1 MISDQKG
8 LLTRSFRSSLV
19 ITKNLSIKDLQGTI
33 ILFSHPRG
41 QAALGRKGVNAL
53 AGLLGTSGQQS
64 QSRRDSCICFP
75 REGSGYSTGV
85 VCMRGGQGHIL
96 NPYRGSFRKGS
107 VPGGLCIHFIMIIF
121 KL

>member
-41 QAALGRKGVNAL
+41 QAALGRKGIKCLGRPARDQWPTEPEPQGQL
-53 AGLLGTSGQQS
+53 HLLPT
-64 QSRRDSCICFP
+64 RRECV
-75 REGSGYSTGV
+75 YSTGV
-85 VCMRGGQGHIL
+85 VCMRGGQGT
-96 NPYRGSFRKGS
+96 S
-107 VPGGLCIHFIMIIF
+107 
-121 KL
+121 